1 MSLTNQGRQIKCYVA
16 YRVRDC
22 CYSRRRYCLVVG
34 VVADVFFFFF
44 CTWGV
49 PGTQQNP
56 AQPGIH
62 RWFLFLIS
70 TLVYTADIA

>member
-44 CTWGV
+44 LYLGCTWYPTKSSTTRDPSLVLV
-49 PGTQQNP
+49 PN
-56 AQPGIH
+56 
-62 RWFLFLIS
+62 
-70 TLVYTADIA
+70 